1 MAKRCKTKKKYKDGG
16 KLGNEKITSEE
27 AAGEWKNQQTK
38 DYIDYQQYLNAL
50 RSYNDTL
57 AVEKKNRTWAGPDDA
72 FLDPYKSKADLL
84 PASAFADKYKDDKIK
99 PIAFDKYDGFP
110 YYQAPVKPMF
120 KGEKPSKRE
129 AAPSKMKMKES
140 SPLDQAYSRKEVKGL
155 PYPNLPDV
163 KLTTAAQYGYP
174 VKGTNYGT
182 INNIPATKEEID
194 EVMRKKQYNNSLSN
208 NEYVMGG
215 KLPSYQ
221 YGGMVDENGMPIY
234 DHKQNK
240 KDLISERA
248 KKGAAIGAVG
258 GTFLPG
264 IGQIGGAAIGG
275 ATGLVSG
282 LFGARKDKKE
292 YEEALAEWEAEQEK
306 LNAMEPDV
314 VEPAPYA
321 GPNAAPVTPEFI
333 PTMNFAMGGKLPQYF
348 MGGNM
353 MENGGGI
360 EYQGPSHSNG
370 GIPVNGQGIP
380 VPEEMAT
387 AEVQG
392 GETALPGPDGTTVFS
407 KDLKVKEGPY
417 KGMSFADAHKE
428 IMRKIEE
435 LND

>member
-215 KLPSYQ
+215 KLPSY
-221 YGGMVDENGMPIY
+221 
-234 DHKQNK
+234 
-240 KDLISERA
+240 
-248 KKGAAIGAVG
+248 
-258 GTFLPG
+258 
-264 IGQIGGAAIGG
+264 
-275 ATGLVSG
+275 
-282 LFGARKDKKE
+282 LFGGRFGNENIAGNVDAAFNALSDNEKKAGWARNFFSNVEQGPLVNGISKLAPGLQKTLENKGVDVEAIKSSYNE
-292 YEEALAEWEAEQEK
+292 FMGRAPEEMAEEI
-306 LNAMEPDV
+306 